1 MNELQLTLLVLAL
14 AFVGG
19 LYWMSQKKKSA
30 TAADA
35 KTAHSEQAPS
45 QQPQQHSPLMD
56 PPAEPSAQTEGV
68 PPEQASLFDEP
79 APVFE
84 ENGKKVLQVDDAPDE
99 DILPVEVQPSFGKP
113 QHQTEAEAPQ
123 QDVARSEPQVFSIML
138 LGTHEY
144 TLQEIHSALRS
155 FNVAYDA
162 ATGFYCL
169 VDEDGHDYVRIVN
182 ALNPGVIPP
191 LEEDDGSFRTPGIA
205 LVLGLPTTIHAPRA
219 MEEMLT
225 LARKLSQKL
234 DATMYDINRT
244 RLREPDLQR
253 MRSAAL
259 DYVSKPV
266 GNME

>member
-19 LYWMSQKKKSA
+19 LYWMGQRKRS
-30 TAADA
+30 TDAAE
-35 KTAHSEQAPS
+35 TQSAPS
-45 QQPQQHSPLMD
+45 DQAAAPERRVVDDSRD
-56 PPAEPSAQTEGV
+56 EGPVPNDDV
-68 PPEQASLFDEP
+68 PPQQASLFDEP
-79 APVFE
+79 APVIE
-84 ENGKKVLQVDDAPDE
+84 ENGKRVLLVDDAPGE
-99 DILPVEVQPSFGKP
+99 DFVLVEVQPHFGRP
-113 QHQTEAEAPQ
+113 DTPADSEPAQ
-123 QDVARSEPQVFSIML
+123 QDVARTEPQVFSIML

-162 ATGFYCL
+162 NTGFYCL
-169 VDEDGHDYVRIVN
+169 VDENGHDYVRIVN

-205 LVLGLPTTIHAPRA
+205 LVLGLPTTVHAPRA
-219 MEEMLT
+219 MEDMLM

-253 MRSAAL
+253 MRTAAL
-259 DYVSKPV
+259 DYVSKPL
-266 GNME
+266 GSME

>member
-14 AFVGG
+14 VFVGG
-19 LYWMSQKKKSA
+19 LYWMGQKRKSA
-30 TAADA
+30 ARPADDQTASPEHQ
-35 KTAHSEQAPS
+35 TAEASPGEQRAGDGVS
-45 QQPQQHSPLMD
+45 PQQR
-56 PPAEPSAQTEGV
+56 
-68 PPEQASLFDEP
+68 SLFDEP
-79 APVFE
+79 APVYE
-84 ENGKKVLQVDDAPDE
+84 ENGKKVLIVEDAPEE
-99 DILPVEVQPSFGKP
+99 DVAPIEVKPRFGKP
-113 QHQTEAEAPQ
+113 EQPAESETSPQ
-123 QDVARSEPQVFSIML
+123 EVARTEPQVFSIML

-144 TLQEIHSALRS
+144 SLQEIHGALQS
-155 FNVAYDA
+155 FNVPYDA
-162 ATGFYCL
+162 NTGFYCL
-169 VDEDGHDYVRIVN
+169 VDENGYDYVRIVN

-219 MEEMLT
+219 MEDMLM

-234 DATMYDINRT
+234 DATMYDMNRT